1 MVIVA
6 TFVPLEA
13 KPGKEPEVEKFPT
26 YRSSNTRIFC
36 RSRVDD
42 ACVPQA
48 AFRASVLQTNTFTL
62 VAKRPVPPLI
72 CSDSLGQLGLVTE
85 FCFMASLHTSPYCWR
100 PRSRGGPA
108 EFSRQVKRCFRTF
121 PCSRNTLR
129 IHGPRRKANLS

>member
-1 MVIVA
+1 MA
-6 TFVPLEA
+6 PFVRLEA

-85 FCFMASLHTSPYCWR
+85 FCFMASLHTSPYC
-100 PRSRGGPA
+100 
-108 EFSRQVKRCFRTF
+108 
-121 PCSRNTLR
+121 
-129 IHGPRRKANLS
+129 